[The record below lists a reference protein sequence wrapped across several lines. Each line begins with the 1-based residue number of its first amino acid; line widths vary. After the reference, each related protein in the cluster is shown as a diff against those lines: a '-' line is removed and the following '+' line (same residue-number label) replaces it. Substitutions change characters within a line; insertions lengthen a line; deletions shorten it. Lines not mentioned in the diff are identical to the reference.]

1 MERTFSDNPK
11 KQTKARSIPS
21 FHIKTPSVQLEEIK
35 AKISALEKKYSQFI
49 TSCLS
54 SLQTPGL
61 ENNKHIIESPMKK
74 NSKDQGCPE
83 ESQKFSQI
91 VDHFVSISKMIPEKY
106 EDQFTDFKA
115 ETLKYIFRL
124 QNKVPKAFLSTSP
137 ENKILGIRQE
147 FKPSTGVVRLK
158 DSNRE
163 TEETSQLFYTGELS
177 RSRESNKKA
186 NRQLGAF
193 TRNIPRL
200 ELNRIDEF
208 SPINSNKNRTCTSSS
223 RIEKKKI
230 LFNTLRDSI
239 NPESEN
245 TEIKLKQALKLA
257 KQFIKSI
264 QNLCENYPD
273 PEEKL
278 GLVITKCQSFS
289 ETLEN
294 LQGSEEI
301 FITSDESKLRE
312 DLENCKKIAL
322 MYEKRLKMKNE
333 TILVLR
339 RKEKEWVEQDQ
350 KCRNLMVLFVNESK
364 KHENYLTESVSDKIE
379 SINSQ
384 FTEIEQKIKKN
395 LIAGLEEIKKAV
407 EMTSK
412 NDFFDQQSEVYQK
425 NIEDL
430 EMVNRNLFGKNKVL
444 EGDLSEYRSKCSEL
458 ESMVRALKKS
468 LDEQFLALGELDSAA
483 VLAENLR
490 KSLKIKEFELKQKEF
505 EKSELD
511 ADKNELLSRIESLE
525 IEKIESHECINS
537 ITIKY
542 NQEIENFVYNNT
554 MQRNQIQALEK
565 QKEENFKH
573 LKELEIKLE
582 AANKEMSS
590 YKDLEIKYKE
600 TTNQAK
606 NLIEELKKLKQQ
618 KLEQDTKLAGF
629 QELLDSK
636 DKLEEELENLKRSLK
651 PITIIENLEITD
663 PIPNETRNSYE
674 NPTSLQTAVLE
685 NELKDFK
692 LTIESLKSS
701 ISDLKSQKKDL
712 KNTIKHLSSE
722 LSQVSEQKQ
731 HLESSNESLKKSHDN
746 LESINKYL
754 LGDLKH
760 RHQSYN
766 EVIQDLKLD
775 IYQYE
780 KSLKSYEGQI
790 ESLQL
795 TCDALQSTIDSIT
808 PIPDTLN
815 EALSASISR
824 NQIDTSIKDSYL
836 SKIEQLEE
844 DLKNLTTKLLKKN
857 NENSILEDCLM
868 VYSPR
873 GNNLNTSQEDVV
885 TIKCELI
892 EAHKAIEE
900 SQDEKKALQ
909 SALTTNMSL
918 LEEHK
923 RSLEKNKQVLKKTE
937 KKLKEKSEENERL
950 KKSCEELKGESEKLG
965 KIVSEVKS
973 SMKNSEMTYSKNLS
987 YLEEQVRKYK
997 KAENDC
1003 SGSFVLSP
1011 RQGGTDFR
1019 VSNENSFLSH
1029 DLKQVHEADLSLD
1042 PPPKDLD

>member
-1 MERTFSDNPK
+1 MERTFSDDPK
-11 KQTKARSIPS
+11 KQIKAKSIPS
-21 FHIKTPSVQLEEIK
+21 FHVKTPSVHLEEIK
-35 AKISALEKKYSQFI
+35 VKISTLEKKYSQFI
-49 TSCLS
+49 ISCLS
-54 SLQTPGL
+54 TFQTPGL

-74 NSKDQGCPE
+74 NSKDQSCSE
-83 ESQKFSQI
+83 ESQNFSQI
-91 VDHFVSISKMIPEKY
+91 VDNFVSISKMIPEIY

-124 QNKVPKAFLSTSP
+124 QNKVPKAFQSASP
-137 ENKILGIRQE
+137 ENKKLSKRLE
-147 FKPSTGVVRLK
+147 FKASTGAVRLK

-163 TEETSQLFYTGELS
+163 TEETSQLLYTGELS
-177 RSRESNKKA
+177 RSRESNKNVNK
-186 NRQLGAF
+186 QLGIV
-193 TRNIPRL
+193 TKNIPRL
-200 ELNRIDEF
+200 KLNRIDEF

-223 RIEKKKI
+223 RIDKKKI

-239 NPESEN
+239 NPENEN
-245 TEIKLKQALKLA
+245 TEIKFKQTLKLTRH
-257 KQFIKSI
+257 FIKSI

-273 PEEKL
+273 PEEKV
-278 GLVITKCQSFS
+278 GLIINKCQDFS
-289 ETLEN
+289 ATLEN
-294 LQGSEEI
+294 IQNEEV

-339 RKEKEWVEQDQ
+339 RKEKEWVEQE
-350 KCRNLMVLFVNESK
+350 KKSKKFLVLFDNETK
-364 KHENYLTESVSDKIE
+364 KFENFLIENVSEKIE
-379 SINSQ
+379 NINSQ

-395 LIAGLEEIKKAV
+395 LIMGLEEIKKAV

-412 NDFFDQQSEVYQK
+412 NDFFDQQTEVYQK

-430 EMVNRNLFGKNKVL
+430 ELVNRNLFAKNKVL
-444 EGDLSEYRSKCSEL
+444 EGDLSEYRNKCSEL
-458 ESMVRALKKS
+458 ENMVRTLKKS
-468 LDEQFLALGELDSAA
+468 QDEQFLALSELESAA
-483 VLAENLR
+483 MLTENLR

-554 MQRNQIQALEK
+554 VQRNQIQALEK
-565 QKEENFKH
+565 QKEENIKH
-573 LKELEIKLE
+573 LKEFEVKLE
-582 AANKEMSS
+582 AANKEILSL
-590 YKDLEIKYKE
+590 KDMEIKYKD

-606 NLIEELKKLKQQ
+606 NIIEELKKLKQE
-618 KLEQDTKLAGF
+618 KLEHETKLAGF

-636 DKLEEELENLKRSLK
+636 AKLEQELENLKQSIK
-651 PITIIENLEITD
+651 PITIIENIEVAD
-663 PIPNETRNSYE
+663 PDPKETKNSTI
-674 NPTSLQTAVLE
+674 NPKEDEDSLQSAVLE
-685 NELKDFK
+685 
-692 LTIESLKSS
+692 IESLKSS
-701 ISDLKSQKKDL
+701 ISVLKNQKRDL
-712 KNTIKHLSSE
+712 KNIITHLNSE
-722 LSQVSEQKQ
+722 LSQLSEQKQ
-731 HLESSNESLKKSHDN
+731 VLESSNEHFQNSHEK

-754 LGDLKH
+754 LEDLKH

-766 EVIQDLKLD
+766 EIIQDLKLD

-780 KSLKSYEGQI
+780 KSLKSYECQI

-808 PIPDTLN
+808 PIPETLN
-815 EALSASISR
+815 EALSASLSR

-873 GNNLNTSQEDVV
+873 GNNINTSQEEVV
-885 TIKCELI
+885 IIKCELI
-892 EAHKAIEE
+892 EAHKSLEE
-900 SQDEKKALQ
+900 SKNEKKTLQ
-909 SALTTNMSL
+909 LALTNNLNL

-923 RSLEKNKQVLKKTE
+923 KSLEKNQQVLNKTE
-937 KKLKEKSEENERL
+937 KKLREKNEENGRL
-950 KKSCEELKGESEKLG
+950 KKNCEELKGECEKLG
-965 KIVSEVKS
+965 KIVSEIKS

-987 YLEEQVRKYK
+987 YLEEQVK
-997 KAENDC
+997 KHKKLENDC

-1011 RQGGTDFR
+1011 RYGGSELR
-1019 VSNENSFLSH
+1019 VPKENSFIGS
-1029 DLKQVHEADLSLD
+1029 DLKQVYEEDPPLD
-1042 PPPKDLD
+1042 PASKELD